1 MTEFD
6 WKAGERSLL
15 THLALNG
22 PADQGKVSKAYDFPP
37 PTINVAKD
45 SLIERGYIRMVGTIR
60 IGRGAPKKVYALTPA
75 GLIAAVLDGNLWN
88 QIDAVLRH
96 WMDIAPIFIK
106 RYETLSEWNFNT
118 ELQDFCKST
127 LVKFKILIEVLGK
140 AADQYTCY
148 TTGKGEVVFT
158 TEKGTH
164 EYRTIDPWMGL
175 IKMLDRSFFNEITK
189 SFIVSETARSI
200 NMVKSDPALTEG
212 WLKWFEMEEER
223 LKMLKKARRYLLNDH
238 E

>member
-1 MTEFD
+1 MSYWWGFFRSKD
-6 WKAGERSLL
+6 CQGES
-15 THLALNG
+15 
-22 PADQGKVSKAYDFPP
+22 PKSV
-37 PTINVAKD
+37 V
-45 SLIERGYIRMVGTIR
+45 VGAFR
-60 IGRGAPKKVYALTPA
+60 VPEGDLA
-75 GLIAAVLDGNLWN
+75 GLRQLVSLHVELVKGFAILGHVEGVLCHALFEELGHIAAVLVGNLWN

-106 RYETLSEWNFNT
+106 RYETLSEWSFNT
-118 ELQDFCKST
+118 ELQDFFKST
-127 LVKFKILIEVLGK
+127 LVKYKILIEVLGK

-148 TTGKGEVVFT
+148 VTGKGEVVFT
-158 TEKGTH
+158 MEKGTH
-164 EYRTIDPWMGL
+164 EYRTIDPWTGL

-189 SFIVSETARSI
+189 GFIVSETARSI
-200 NMVKSDPALTEG
+200 NMVKSDPALIEG